1 MPRETFASSRT
12 PISAEEAAPDLGK
25 GRRIATAIAW
35 ASIALAVAAGGAELM
50 AGVGYRL
57 HWWRAGTGIYTV
69 GIGAI
74 AAIAACVIAL
84 AALFIAWL
92 AGVRRAMV
100 TAGIG
105 AVLGVL
111 LAAPPLMMWRQAATV
126 PPIHDIS
133 TDTENPP
140 RFSAILPLRAGA
152 PNGVE
157 YSAEVA
163 AQQKAAYPDIEP
175 AWLPQS
181 PARAFDLADRAAR
194 SMGWD
199 VVAVSPPDLRIEA
212 TATTRLFG
220 FQDDVVVRISP
231 APKGSRV
238 DVRSVSRVG
247 KSDIGANAGR
257 IRAYLKK
264 LTDLSRGEG

>member
-1 MPRETFASSRT
+1 MPHETFAASRT
-12 PISAEEAAPDLGK
+12 PVSAEDAAPGLGK
-25 GRRIATAIAW
+25 GRRIATFIAW
-35 ASIALAVAAGGAELM
+35 VSVALAIGGGLAELTG
-50 AGVGYRL
+50 GVGYRA
-57 HWWRAGTGIYTV
+57 HWWGAGGGIYTV

-74 AAIAACVIAL
+74 AASAACVIAL

-92 AGVRRAMV
+92 AGVRRAMGV
-100 TAGIG
+100 AGAG
-105 AVLGVL
+105 LVLGAL
-111 LAAPPLMMWRQAATV
+111 LAAPPLTMWRMAATL

-140 RFSAILPLRAGA
+140 RFAAILEKRAGA

-157 YSAEVA
+157 YSEEVA
-163 AQQKAAYPDIEP
+163 AQQKAAYPDIGP
-175 AWLPQS
+175 AMLPQS
-181 PARAFDLADRAAR
+181 PARAFDLADQAAR

-199 VVAVSPPDLRIEA
+199 IVAVSPPELRIEA

-220 FQDDVVVRISP
+220 FHDDVVVRITP

-247 KSDIGANAGR
+247 TSDIGANAAR
-257 IRAYLKK
+257 VRTYLKK
-264 LTDLSRGEG
+264 LVDLSRSEG